1 MTAKDATFDIL
12 DHMDT
17 GCMFHGY
24 DIRAAVIARVGGQPY
39 PDTILRYQRI
49 WRRENRAVV
58 CINNH
63 TSLYQVQ

>member
-17 GCMFHGY
+17 GCTFHGY
-24 DIRAAVIARVGGQPY
+24 DLRAAVIARVGGQPY
-39 PDTILRYQRI
+39 PDTILRYLRI
-49 WRRENRAVV
+49 WRNGVRYAE